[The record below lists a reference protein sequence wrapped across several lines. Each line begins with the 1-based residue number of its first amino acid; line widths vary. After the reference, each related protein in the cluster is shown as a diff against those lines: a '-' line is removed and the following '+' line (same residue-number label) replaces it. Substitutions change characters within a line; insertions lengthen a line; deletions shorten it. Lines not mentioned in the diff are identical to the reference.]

1 MAWIVKP
8 SATMTIERR
17 PEAYLTSAM
26 KKRHEQETL
35 PRYETRMG
43 ALLPVLHDIQHA
55 YGHVPYQAMIEVAEF
70 LGLVPADVLD
80 TLSFYEEFTTVPQG
94 RCVIGVCQ
102 SIACEVCGH
111 QAIVDHLRR
120 TLGIEPGETTNDGR
134 ITLRVME
141 CLGACDFAP
150 VALVNEELHVGLTI
164 EKVDEVVE
172 SARRDEPKSRKHQGK
187 G

>member
-1 MAWIVKP
+1 
-8 SATMTIERR
+8 
-17 PEAYLTSAM
+17 
-26 KKRHEQETL
+26 
-35 PRYETRMG
+35 
-43 ALLPVLHDIQHA
+43 
-55 YGHVPYQAMIEVAEF
+55 
-70 LGLVPADVLD
+70 
-80 TLSFYEEFTTVPQG
+80 
-94 RCVIGVCQ
+94 VIGVCQ